1 MNYFRNLN
9 KEIYLYIEKI
19 SDNKKLV
26 ENWYTICRLL
36 HNILYLPFIF
46 FAPQFIGQIVK
57 GFFHNNF
64 PTCLLYTSDAAD
76 DSPPV

>member
-36 HNILYLPFIF
+36 HNILYLPFIY
-46 FAPQFIGQIVK
+46 
-57 GFFHNNF
+57 
-64 PTCLLYTSDAAD
+64 LLLNL
-76 DSPPV
+76 